1 MSDIHMLLT
10 LATVCAILIAVV
22 GKMRGIRTAVIHS
35 IVFVCYSGLLWYNLL
50 YKGEGGTSLVWLF
63 YLIIAYMLHIFILML
78 SISFSAKNRKNRILS
93 IVLSLIAIIALV
105 IFIVVFCG

>member
-1 MSDIHMLLT
+1 MLLI
-10 LATVCAILIAVV
+10 LAAVCVILIAVV

-35 IVFVCYSGLLWYNLL
+35 VVFVCYSGVLWYGLL

-63 YLIIAYMLHIFILML
+63 YLIIAYMLHIIILML

>member
-1 MSDIHMLLT
+1 MLLI

-50 YKGEGGTSLVWLF
+50 YKGEGGSSLVWLF
-63 YLIIAYMLHIFILML
+63 YLIIAYMLHIIILML
-78 SISFSAKNRKNRILS
+78 SISLSVKNRKNRILA
-93 IVLSLIAIIALV
+93 IALSLIAIIVLV
-105 IFIVVFCG
+105 IFLVVFCG